1 MPFSIDLRFLAEVD
15 ILVGLVFAAA
25 LIVLDADWRTALFAL
40 TAQYILTTLLLSLI
54 VQSSIALLHAIA
66 GVLAAI
72 ILYVTFRRLTDA
84 RRAAFI
90 QVDGELPVDWIAR
103 LYQPDVF
110 VVGYPFRVIALTF
123 VAVGII
129 GIASSMTFLGLAP
142 DVLFSGVWLIAAGI
156 LVAILSRDVLRL
168 GLGILLFTSGFAI
181 LESGTEGSLFLYGLL
196 NISDLLLAV
205 VVSHLATVTQQET
218 GPARRRGEAP

>member
-1 MPFSIDLRFLAEVD
+1 MPLLSDLRFFAEVD

-25 LIVLDADWRTALFAL
+25 LIVLDADWRIALFAL
-40 TAQYILTTLLLSLI
+40 TAQYVLTTLLLSLI
-54 VQSSIALLHAIA
+54 VQPSIALLHAIA
-66 GVLAAI
+66 GALAAV
-72 ILYVTFRRLTDA
+72 ILYITFRRLTDA
-84 RRAAFI
+84 RRAAFR
-90 QVDGELPVDWIAR
+90 QADGELPADWIAR
-103 LYQPDVF
+103 LYQPEVF
-110 VVGYPFRVIALTF
+110 VVGYPFRVVALAF

-129 GIASSMTFLGLAP
+129 GVASSMTFLGLAP

-156 LVAILSRDVLRL
+156 LAAILSRDVLRL

-218 GPARRRGEAP
+218 SPARRRGEAP